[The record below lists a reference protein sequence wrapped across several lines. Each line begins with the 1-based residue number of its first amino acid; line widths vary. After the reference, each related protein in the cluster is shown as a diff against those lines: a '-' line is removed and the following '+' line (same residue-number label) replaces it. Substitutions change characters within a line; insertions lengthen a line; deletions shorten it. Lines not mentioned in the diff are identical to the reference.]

1 MCLIGSAEKIFYKL
15 ICSLSALTLILGC
28 VELSSH
34 AEAPEKPDSVS
45 GRMSAAYGY
54 KLNDMLFEYGAMKT
68 ENPGDELIDISGAEI
83 SPGGIVYADLIS
95 FDAEKKPYLVIFTS
109 NSDTRSAEVHIWDYD
124 TENLST
130 KKIAEL
136 NKPYSDIPRNC
147 MGEFNIGYNGDK
159 RYISYKEYSDNVL
172 VSSEYYTIID
182 GEAFMYINT
191 PPNVYDVGVMNFN
204 CAYFHPGVDISNYNQ
219 PLSKFFT
226 KLKNTAADSVTREDI
241 SERLSLD
248 DEKALE
254 AVLSRAVNYDDFDI
268 LRYGSMQEYREA
280 LDIKTCSDRFYLI
293 TNMYD
298 LGNEIYYVRFSTDRS
313 FYNYTLLRRSS
324 SAEGGYQIL
333 KVATDC
339 IPLSDSELYQAAES
353 YSRCTLLFK
362 EAAGD
367 LRLKSTINLLELN
380 IKLPE
385 VNIEKIFDAKIKAP
399 AALIGGGIS
408 LALLTILWFI
418 LSTDD
423 D

>member
-1 MCLIGSAEKIFYKL
+1 MCLIESIKKILYKL
-15 ICSLSALTLILGC
+15 ICSLSALTLFAGT
-28 VELSSH
+28 VSYADEPPS
-34 AEAPEKPDSVS
+34 KPDSAS

-54 KLNDMLFEYGAMKT
+54 ALNDMLFEYGAMKT
-68 ENPGDELIDISGAEI
+68 EAPDDELIDISGAEI

-95 FDAEKKPYLVIFTS
+95 FDAEKSPYLVIFTA
-109 NSDTRSAEVHIWDYD
+109 NSDTRSAEVHIWGYD
-124 TENLST
+124 EAQRST

-136 NKPYSDIPRNC
+136 NRSYADIPRDC

-159 RYISYKEYSDNVL
+159 RYISYKEYRDNTP

-219 PLSKFFT
+219 QLSKFFT
-226 KLKNTAADSVTREDI
+226 NLKNTAADSVTYEDI
-241 SERLSLD
+241 SERLRLE
-248 DEKALE
+248 DEEAIE

-268 LRYGSMQEYREA
+268 LRYSSMQKYREA
-280 LDIKTCSDRFYLI
+280 LDTKTCSDRFYLI

-298 LGNEIYYVRFSTDRS
+298 LGDEIYYVRFSTDRS

-324 SAEGGYQIL
+324 GAEGGYQIL

-339 IPLSDSELYQAAES
+339 IPLSDSELRQIKES

-362 EAAGD
+362 EAAGS
-367 LRLKSTINLLELN
+367 LHLKNTINLFELDLKLPELN
-380 IKLPE
+380 IR
-385 VNIEKIFDAKIKAP
+385 KIFDAKIKAP
-399 AALIGGGIS
+399 AALLGGGIS
-408 LALLTILWFI
+408 LGLLTVLWFI
-418 LSTDD
+418 LSSDD

>member
-1 MCLIGSAEKIFYKL
+1 
-15 ICSLSALTLILGC
+15 
-28 VELSSH
+28 
-34 AEAPEKPDSVS
+34 
-45 GRMSAAYGY
+45 
-54 KLNDMLFEYGAMKT
+54 
-68 ENPGDELIDISGAEI
+68 
-83 SPGGIVYADLIS
+83 
-95 FDAEKKPYLVIFTS
+95 
-109 NSDTRSAEVHIWDYD
+109 
-124 TENLST
+124 
-130 KKIAEL
+130 
-136 NKPYSDIPRNC
+136 
-147 MGEFNIGYNGDK
+147 
-159 RYISYKEYSDNVL
+159 
-172 VSSEYYTIID
+172 
-182 GEAFMYINT
+182 
-191 PPNVYDVGVMNFN
+191 
-204 CAYFHPGVDISNYNQ
+204 
-219 PLSKFFT
+219 
-226 KLKNTAADSVTREDI
+226 
-241 SERLSLD
+241 
-248 DEKALE
+248 
-254 AVLSRAVNYDDFDI
+254 
-268 LRYGSMQEYREA
+268 
-280 LDIKTCSDRFYLI
+280 
-293 TNMYD
+293 MYD